1 MLLDR
6 IAKNNREIAKNNRE
20 IAKIEKEI
28 KRAEKELARRLASA
42 QRKNTRMCSGKKKR
56 DGTPDM
62 RFKANRGC
70 R

>member
-6 IAKNNREIAKNNRE
+6 IAKNNRE

-28 KRAEKELARRLASA
+28 KRAENELARRLARA
-42 QRKNTRMCSGKKKR
+42 EKRKTIIMTSMCSGKKKR

-62 RFKANRGC
+62 RFKANRNC

>member
-6 IAKNNREIAKNNRE
+6 IAKNNRE

-28 KRAEKELARRLASA
+28 KRAEKELAFRLARVASRA
-42 QRKNTRMCSGKKKR
+42 ASKKTSMCNGKKKN